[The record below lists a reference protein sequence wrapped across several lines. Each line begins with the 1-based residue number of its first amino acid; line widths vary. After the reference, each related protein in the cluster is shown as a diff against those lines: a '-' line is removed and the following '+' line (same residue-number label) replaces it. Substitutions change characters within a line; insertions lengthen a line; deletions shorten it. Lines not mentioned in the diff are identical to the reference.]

1 MKNNNSLVSSLI
13 KSNCQSSTTGF
24 AAMISLVVLLMIMTT
39 VMAVFS
45 IVAVK
50 GSARARLSRITL
62 ANTYAAEGFLED
74 SLRRLDDAGL
84 ADPQDGETLSLGDSE
99 VTLSVS
105 EDNRGRVYLFSAE
118 SQDRYFHKLELV
130 TSTSTPVKV
139 KSWRDSF

>member
-1 MKNNNSLVSSLI
+1 
-13 KSNCQSSTTGF
+13 
-24 AAMISLVVLLMIMTT
+24 
-39 VMAVFS
+39 MAVFS

-74 SLRRLDDAGL
+74 SLRRLNDDGL
-84 ADPQDGETLSLGDSE
+84 ADPQDGETGSLGDSD